1 MLLSSSETLQVKR
14 GRDVVY
20 IRDFPSAGSLGSCD
34 QLKQCFSS
42 VAANEVV
49 LVFDQTISLG
59 GALAILQIEFQ
70 SKPAM
75 SGYWFFLRID
85 GVFFLHS
92 SVHFSFSSFK
102 IFALKIVFNDGTLYI
117 TSTTT
122 EGTPVFTALVS
133 FRTLS
138 VSRTWAADLV
148 IQQLDEEFCLNSRFQ
163 HQCSPNNLTY
173 FFKKIQVTRF
183 N

>member
-1 MLLSSSETLQVKR
+1 MVSAFSFDPIVAVMTSSKSRHLHEM
-14 GRDVVY
+14 
-20 IRDFPSAGSLGSCD
+20 
-34 QLKQCFSS
+34 S
-42 VAANEVV
+42 VR
-49 LVFDQTISLG
+49 
-59 GALAILQIEFQ
+59 IEFQ

-102 IFALKIVFNDGTLYI
+102 IFALKIVFNDGTPYI

-133 FRTLS
+133 IRTMS

-148 IQQLDEEFCLNSRFQ
+148 I
-163 HQCSPNNLTY
+163 
-173 FFKKIQVTRF
+173 
-183 N
+183 